1 MDLAPFVAS
10 FLGGGLAGGS
20 INVWYQWR
28 NRQKDLRTKFYP
40 VLNNM
45 HSAYVIRMNERPE
58 GRYWVTIVGQNPSAD
73 DEQFVDHRSNFIS
86 DLIQFNDL
94 KEARVLRKAILDNG
108 MKGHH
113 TPGILTK
120 LDLNPEAVALG
131 DCLKTLHD
139 ELKLDRP

>member
-1 MDLAPFVAS
+1 MEPWSLIVS

-20 INVWYQWR
+20 VNVWYQWR

-40 VLNNM
+40 VLNDM
-45 HSAYVIRMNERPE
+45 YSAYVIRMEKPQ
-58 GRYWVTIVGQNPSAD
+58 GRYWVTIVGQNPSAE
-73 DEQFVDHRSNFIS
+73 DEEFVTQRTNFIS

-108 MKGHH
+108 MCGHH

-120 LDLNPEAVALG
+120 LDLNPEAASLG
-131 DCLKTLHD
+131 DCLKKLHD
-139 ELKLDRP
+139 ELKLDNP

>member
-1 MDLAPFVAS
+1 
-10 FLGGGLAGGS
+10 
-20 INVWYQWR
+20 
-28 NRQKDLRTKFYP
+28 
-40 VLNNM
+40 
-45 HSAYVIRMNERPE
+45 
-58 GRYWVTIVGQNPSAD
+58 
-73 DEQFVDHRSNFIS
+73 
-86 DLIQFNDL
+86 
-94 KEARVLRKAILDNG
+94 